1 MKLDPENISLWHNLA
16 LCRMREEDYALA
28 KADLDT
34 LIRIAPRYTDAYLM
48 RTEVSLKQKDTLQA
62 MTDADRAIEMDRYNS
77 DTWASRGMLFMQ
89 REKYADAETDLTEA
103 IRLSVRN
110 AGLLLIVHWLVII
123 KII

>member
-1 MKLDPENISLWHNLA
+1 MLYKIMKKALKLDPENISLWHNLA

-77 DTWASRGMLFMQ
+77 DTWL
-89 REKYADAETDLTEA
+89 REGCCLCSAKKYADD
-103 IRLSVRN
+103 RN
-110 AGLLLIVHWLVII
+110 
-123 KII
+123 

>member
-1 MKLDPENISLWHNLA
+1 
-16 LCRMREEDYALA
+16 MREEDYALA

-89 REKYADAETDLTEA
+89 REKYAELQE
-103 IRLSVRN
+103 N
-110 AGLLLIVHWLVII
+110 LI
-123 KII
+123 

>member
-1 MKLDPENISLWHNLA
+1 
-16 LCRMREEDYALA
+16 
-28 KADLDT
+28 
-34 LIRIAPRYTDAYLM
+34 M

-110 AGLLLIVHWLVII
+110 AGLFINRALARYYQNI
-123 KII
+123 